1 MDDWDLTER
10 MITVAEFASMLR
22 VTEDDVFEWMIAG
35 HVPYVDGP
43 EGEPQVRIAEEHA
56 VGGPISSGFNTYSM
70 SRDPAFR
77 AELARRRRD
86 HQLASLDWGDVDVE
100 ALADGLA
107 TRLGAVV
114 PPPVRVVADRATVF
128 LRDADGHGIRIDIAF
143 HASFPDGGSGA
154 DRVRCAAAAAL
165 ERAQDELTMAN
176 TEPWPLRGRGE
187 LPTPHADLTPSGDTV
202 RLFYGG
208 PTGPVLELAPLGSWT
223 SSPTPARDQPQERSI
238 GRPAQKS

>member
-22 VTEDDVFEWMIAG
+22 VTKDDVLEWMIAG

-56 VGGPISSGFNTYSM
+56 VDGPTSSGFTTYSM

-100 ALADGLA
+100 ALADALA

-128 LRDADGHGIRIDIAF
+128 FATPTAMESGSTSPSTRRSPMAAPVPTACAAPPPPRWSARRTNSPWRPLSHG
-143 HASFPDGGSGA
+143 
-154 DRVRCAAAAAL
+154 RCAAVASC
-165 ERAQDELTMAN
+165 R
-176 TEPWPLRGRGE
+176 P
-187 LPTPHADLTPSGDTV
+187 PTPTSRRVETRSAFSTAARQARSSSSRHS
-202 RLFYGG
+202 
-208 PTGPVLELAPLGSWT
+208 GSWT
-223 SSPTPARDQPQERSI
+223 SSPTPARDQP
-238 GRPAQKS
+238 